1 MPKIKKGD
9 ACYLLKWKLSR
20 MICGKSK
27 PRSSVYIACYL
38 LYHKVGLIWV
48 RAGQTGVGKKLVN
61 MSLHLLHFLFLDMSM
76 CHLFKKVLTVSNKG
90 VGVVFQAAWGERN
103 ARI

>member
-1 MPKIKKGD
+1 M
-9 ACYLLKWKLSR
+9 
-20 MICGKSK
+20 
-27 PRSSVYIACYL
+27 
-38 LYHKVGLIWV
+38 